1 MMYID
6 YIEKTKEKV
15 IQMAYVSQA
24 DKAEL
29 VPAIKAVMK
38 KYDMKCSISVR
49 HHSTLVVTV
58 KSGAIDF
65 SEHLESAKAWAN
77 DYIEVNTYWINDHY
91 KGIIRNFLL
100 ELKDAMEGPG
110 FYNNDDV
117 MTDYFNRSHYVDIN
131 IGQWGKPYVHVKDT
145 KINVSNMDIVADRSK
160 PAYIVD
166 CAA

>member
-1 MMYID
+1 
-6 YIEKTKEKV
+6 
-15 IQMAYVSQA
+15 MAYVSQA
-24 DKAEL
+24 DKAAL
-29 VPAIKAVMK
+29 APAIKAVMK

-65 SEHLESAKAWAN
+65 SEHLESD
-77 DYIEVNTYWINDHY
+77 DYIQVNTYWIDTHY
-91 KGIIRNFLL
+91 EGVARNFLN
-100 ELKDAMEGPG
+100 ELKAAMEGPG

-131 IGQWGKPYVHVKDT
+131 IGQWGKPYVHVKGT

>member
-1 MMYID
+1 
-6 YIEKTKEKV
+6 
-15 IQMAYVSQA
+15 MAYVSQA
-24 DKAEL
+24 DKVAL
-29 VPAIKAVMK
+29 APAIKAVMK

-65 SEHLESAKAWAN
+65 SEHLESD
-77 DYIEVNTYWINDHY
+77 DYIQVNTYWIDTHY
-91 KGIIRNFLL
+91 EGVARNFLN
-100 ELKDAMEGPG
+100 ELKAAMEGPG

-117 MTDYFNRSHYVDIN
+117 MTDYFNRSHYTDIN
-131 IGQWGKPYVHVKDT
+131 IGQWGKPYVHVKGT